1 MQRWLHRKY
10 WLLVADV
17 LKEHDQEELG
27 LELEDAKGIL
37 GGGLRREPDGRKEY
51 ELCPSFQRNSDW
63 LEKSDETS
71 LDNFNMHL
79 GSDGNWCYITGWD
92 QVMEILEEKA
102 EGSSWS

>member
-1 MQRWLHRKY
+1 M
-10 WLLVADV
+10 
-17 LKEHDQEELG
+17 
-27 LELEDAKGIL
+27 L

-79 GSDGNWCYITGWD
+79 GSDGN
-92 QVMEILEEKA
+92 
-102 EGSSWS
+102 